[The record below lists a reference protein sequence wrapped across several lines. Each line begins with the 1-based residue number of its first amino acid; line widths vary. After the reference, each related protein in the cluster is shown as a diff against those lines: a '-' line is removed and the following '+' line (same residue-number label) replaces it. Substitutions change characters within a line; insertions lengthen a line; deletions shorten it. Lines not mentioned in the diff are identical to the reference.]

1 MKNSARLLTAA
12 LLIAPVLANP
22 ALAGSAFA
30 AAGGTPAPATVA
42 RYTFDAGASAAGA
55 VAENSGR
62 GLPLTV
68 RSVAGGTIRFLATKT
83 GRIVGFPPPCVQG
96 AATCARA
103 LLEAPNDA
111 DLNPGIG
118 KFTWGAS
125 ILVAKTQVAG
135 SSNIMQKG
143 ASNSGSQ
150 WKMQIGA
157 AQGRAQCVV
166 VGLGSATAYIARS
179 TNTVTD
185 GAWHKVMCT
194 RAGTIL
200 AVFVDGVSRG
210 QAAVPAALSISNT
223 RPLRIGGPNFNTT
236 SDMYHGYL
244 DDVYAVL
251 G

>member
-1 MKNSARLLTAA
+1 MNISARLFTAA
-12 LLIAPVLANP
+12 LLVAPALASP

-30 AAGGTPAPATVA
+30 AAGSTPAPATVA
-42 RYTFDAGASAAGA
+42 RYTFDAGASATGA

-68 RSVAGGTIRFLATKT
+68 RSTAGGTIRFLATKT
-83 GRIVGFPPPCVQG
+83 GRIAGFPPPCVKG

-103 LLEAPNDA
+103 LLEAANDA
-111 DLNPGIG
+111 DLNPGLS

-125 ILVAKTQVAG
+125 ILVAKTQVVG

-143 ASNSGSQ
+143 AANSDSQ

-157 AQGRAQCVV
+157 AAGRAQCVV
-166 VGLGSATAYIARS
+166 VGLGAATAYIARS
-179 TNTVTD
+179 TNAVTD
-185 GAWHKVMCT
+185 GAWHRVMCNRT
-194 RAGTIL
+194 GTIL
-200 AVFVDGVSRG
+200 SVSVDGVSRG
-210 QAAVPAALSISNT
+210 QVAVPATLSISNT